1 MKNILSSLDEFKER
15 SGIDYSVENQIQ
27 SFELDAQSHVH
38 LLHILREALTNVEKH
53 SRASAVEVTFKPIGE
68 YSFEMRVSDNG
79 QGFDLKSKKG
89 HYGLEIMHE
98 RAKVL
103 GGELHVEPV
112 IPHGTSVVLR
122 FNSQKK
128 AVS

>member
-1 MKNILSSLDEFKER
+1 MYKR
-15 SGIDYSVENQIQ
+15 Q
-27 SFELDAQSHVH
+27 
-38 LLHILREALTNVEKH
+38 
-53 SRASAVEVTFKPIGE
+53 GE
-68 YSFEMRVSDNG
+68 GTFEMRVSDNG

-122 FNSQKK
+122 FNSLKK
-128 AVS
+128 TVA

>member
-1 MKNILSSLDEFKER
+1 VVRCSI
-15 SGIDYSVENQIQ
+15 SGASV
-27 SFELDAQSHVH
+27 L
-38 LLHILREALTNVEKH
+38 
-53 SRASAVEVTFKPIGE
+53 
-68 YSFEMRVSDNG
+68 
-79 QGFDLKSKKG
+79 

-122 FNSQKK
+122 FNSLKK
-128 AVS
+128 TVA